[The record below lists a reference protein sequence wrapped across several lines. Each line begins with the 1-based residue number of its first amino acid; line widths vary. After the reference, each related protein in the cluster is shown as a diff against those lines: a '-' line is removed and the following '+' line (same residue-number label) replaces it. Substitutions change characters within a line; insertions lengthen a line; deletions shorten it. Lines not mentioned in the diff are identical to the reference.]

1 MLRSGE
7 GSVRSPAPML
17 NHSSNTFR
25 HVNSA
30 DVRICLT
37 GEEPFDGVVYLT
49 IGQRLSDLVNDD
61 RAFIPVRREN
71 GETVIIAKSNI
82 NSISE
87 RIAVKE
93 DGDEEQDSS
102 TAKSARSF
110 DPYAVLRIAPHADL
124 DDIRAA
130 YKKRMKAVHPDAIA
144 ALELDEDLSR
154 AALLVA
160 QKVNYAYQK
169 ILRERQAG
177 AKTDT
182 AA

>member
-1 MLRSGE
+1 
-7 GSVRSPAPML
+7 ML
-17 NHSSNTFR
+17 NHSNNNFR

-37 GEEPFDGVVYLT
+37 GEKPFDGVVFLT

-87 RIAVKE
+87 RIAIKE
-93 DGDEEQDSS
+93 DGDGADEQDLS